1 MEQIQNQET
10 NTIVIDDGSK
20 EYDIKNHYG
29 ENLAVFRFRP
39 ADTNIISRYE
49 EVQQYFA
56 NFTIDEKETVTE
68 CEQRVIEKMDY
79 LMGADTGSTF
89 FSILGPFSPMANGK
103 LFVEVCMDTLR
114 DVINKEFDVRIKRT
128 QSRVSKYTQKYQ
140 QHTPN
145 YTKKRRRHG

>member
-1 MEQIQNQET
+1 M
-10 NTIVIDDGSK
+10 
-20 EYDIKNHYG
+20 
-29 ENLAVFRFRP
+29 FRFRP

-56 NFTIDEKETVTE
+56 NFTTDEKESVNE

-103 LFVEVCMDTLR
+103 LFVEVCMDTLC
-114 DVINKEFDVRIKRT
+114 DVINKEFDGRIKRT

-140 QHTPN
+140 QHKPN
-145 YTKKRRRHG
+145 YTKKRHRHG

>member
-56 NFTIDEKETVTE
+56 NFTIDEKETVT
-68 CEQRVIEKMDY
+68 
-79 LMGADTGSTF
+79 
-89 FSILGPFSPMANGK
+89 PMANGK

-140 QHTPN
+140 QHKPN